1 MVRAAAGGLQLSLG
15 RNSFGSTGAS
25 SPGTP
30 QAVKV
35 SDKVVME
42 ITRVVVD
49 LDRVPMYY
57 EGLPP
62 VLFLASTTM

>member
-1 MVRAAAGGLQLSLG
+1 M
-15 RNSFGSTGAS
+15 
-25 SPGTP
+25 
-30 QAVKV
+30 KV
-35 SDKVVME
+35 SDKVVVE

-49 LDRVPMYY
+49 NMLVDRVPMYY